1 MITRKCPCCHK
12 KTIKLLKFFET
23 IKPLKRY
30 NWHICSHCGSEVNA
44 WSFDTFL
51 LTLVIVLDIGFGIDI
66 PINILGLTLFYAL
79 FDGIISP
86 LWTPL
91 SVVEKTESND
101 MDFIKK

>member
-30 NWHICSHCGSEVNA
+30 NWHICSHCGAEVNA
-44 WSFDTFL
+44 FYFAFVLFFPTIILNHYFHIPTEIYL
-51 LTLVIVLDIGFGIDI
+51 LLLIYCVFENL
-66 PINILGLTLFYAL
+66 
-79 FDGIISP
+79 ISP

-91 SVVEKTESND
+91 HVVEKTENND
-101 MDFIKK
+101 LDLTKKV

>member
-12 KTIKLLKFFET
+12 KTIK
-23 IKPLKRY
+23 PLKIY
-30 NWHICSHCGSEVNA
+30 HWNICSHCKSDIEA
-44 WSFDTFL
+44 WDLGFILLISAIILRYFFDL
-51 LTLVIVLDIGFGIDI
+51 AN
-66 PINILGLTLFYAL
+66 NIFFSMLFYVV

-101 MDFIKK
+101 MDFMKKV